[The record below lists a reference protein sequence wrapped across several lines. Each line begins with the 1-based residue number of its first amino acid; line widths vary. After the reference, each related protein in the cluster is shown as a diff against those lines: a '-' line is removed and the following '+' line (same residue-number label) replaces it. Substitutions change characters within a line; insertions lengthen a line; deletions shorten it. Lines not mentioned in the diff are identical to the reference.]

1 MPDTS
6 NIVPIQP
13 TPPAGPPSVP
23 RRLRHH
29 RLVTRALIQHES
41 RIRESIAV
49 LDLVEEATQRTF
61 ESVTF
66 KQWCTICAGVDA
78 ARRILKEIP
87 ELHDAHELSQEG
99 RQVVSNG

>member
-1 MPDTS
+1 MDNVVGPQS
-6 NIVPIQP
+6 A
-13 TPPAGPPSVP
+13 PAAELPSVP

-29 RLVTRALIQHES
+29 RLVERALIQHEA
-41 RIRESIAV
+41 RIREAIGV
-49 LDLVEEATQRTF
+49 LDLVEEATERTF

-87 ELHDAHELSQEG
+87 ELHDAHELAQED
-99 RQVVSNG
+99 RKEVTNG